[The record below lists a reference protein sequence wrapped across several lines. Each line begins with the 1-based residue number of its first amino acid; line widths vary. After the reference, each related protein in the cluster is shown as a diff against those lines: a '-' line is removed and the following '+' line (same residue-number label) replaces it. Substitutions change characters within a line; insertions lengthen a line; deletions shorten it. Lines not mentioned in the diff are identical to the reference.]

1 MKIDTIFTASEVA
14 TPENRV
20 LKGKE
25 MKNLIVIEN
34 GAVAVDN
41 GKIVDFG
48 KESYIRSKYSGEI
61 IEFEEKTILP
71 GFVDPHTH
79 LIFSGTR
86 ENELIMK
93 LEGKSYLEILK
104 EGGGIQYTVKK
115 TREASRSK
123 LKKEAKKRLDIML
136 RNGTTMIEAKSGYG
150 LNRKDEIKSLEV
162 LNEIKHDIDIIPT
175 FLVHAVPEESTEK
188 DYIDLCI
195 EMLDE
200 IKEKNLAEFVDIFCE
215 KGVFSVEESKRFFE
229 AAVKKGFKLR
239 IHADEIENTGG
250 AELAAELGA
259 KSADHLLK
267 ASDRGLKLMAEKNVV
282 ATLLPGTPF
291 SLFTEFP
298 DARKM
303 IEMGLPLALAT
314 DLNPNCYTESLQ
326 FIFALAVFKMKMFPE
341 ECISSMKNAAYSLD
355 RNAGCIE
362 RGVNADLVI
371 MEIPNYRHIGYH
383 FGVNLVS
390 TVIKNGRIVWESI

>member
-1 MKIDTIFTASEVA
+1 
-14 TPENRV
+14 
-20 LKGKE
+20 
-25 MKNLIVIEN
+25 
-34 GAVAVDN
+34 
-41 GKIVDFG
+41 
-48 KESYIRSKYSGEI
+48 
-61 IEFEEKTILP
+61 
-71 GFVDPHTH
+71 
-79 LIFSGTR
+79 
-86 ENELIMK
+86 
-93 LEGKSYLEILK
+93 
-104 EGGGIQYTVKK
+104 
-115 TREASRSK
+115 
-123 LKKEAKKRLDIML
+123 
-136 RNGTTMIEAKSGYG
+136 
-150 LNRKDEIKSLEV
+150 
-162 LNEIKHDIDIIPT
+162 
-175 FLVHAVPEESTEK
+175 
-188 DYIDLCI
+188 
-195 EMLDE
+195 
-200 IKEKNLAEFVDIFCE
+200 
-215 KGVFSVEESKRFFE
+215 
-229 AAVKKGFKLR
+229 
-239 IHADEIENTGG
+239 ADEIENTGG